1 MILFFFWNL
10 QQQEH
15 NDELPPRC
23 SYGCLSPSQ
32 GAARGPGREYN
43 EDQNFREFEIVMY
56 IFIRT
61 ATVIWIYE
69 KEKWK
74 CLKGVGNVA
83 LKKKKDE
90 KENQN
95 HPLGSF
101 LREIGSL
108 GISEKIWCATVQ

>member
-1 MILFFFWNL
+1 M
-10 QQQEH
+10 
-15 NDELPPRC
+15 
-23 SYGCLSPSQ
+23 
-32 GAARGPGREYN
+32 
-43 EDQNFREFEIVMY
+43 
-56 IFIRT
+56 
-61 ATVIWIYE
+61 IWIYE

-74 CLKGVGNVA
+74 CLKGVGNVV